1 MVRVFAVLFPES
13 LCFFPGATF
22 SQSGCWVQSICFSTY
37 RCSPVD
43 LRVPNFLTKPFRE
56 MVFSSDWLQLWPS
69 IPVAPSSPLPAFLV
83 PHPSLPSAEIVVD
96 CCLNAPPSTSHHVD
110 ICMDVHYVDIT
121 AQKKVYVY
129 IAYIYTVYTYI
140 MYLWHCIDSKSYIY
154 IINIYIHIMPNIW
167 SEDMLCYASS
177 VALHFAVASDPIQY
191 NTIRYNKIYKYT
203 YNYKYSYTYEYSY
216 NYKYRY
222 HCKYNCNYKYSYNCN
237 YN

>member
-121 AQKKVYVY
+121 AQKKSICVYC
-129 IAYIYTVYTYI
+129 IYIYTVYTYI

-154 IINIYIHIMPNIW
+154 IINIYTYYAKHLKW
-167 SEDMLCYASS
+167 GYVVLC
-177 VALHFAVASDPIQY
+177 
-191 NTIRYNKIYKYT
+191 
-203 YNYKYSYTYEYSY
+203 
-216 NYKYRY
+216 
-222 HCKYNCNYKYSYNCN
+222 
-237 YN
+237 